1 MNSLSSRGI
10 TLMSA
15 SKLVRAVEESRNT
28 TYSLLQLVCA
38 DLIFMLHSMRY
49 FETLAPPDWFKFIDF
64 SALLPGMFKE
74 ALVVAIITPIAL
86 MAMWIAFSMFR
97 EPPKLSFHLLQL
109 AIPFLPAFAILAW
122 GLQLGVVAGDTSHI
136 IGAADFQTAP
146 QWQYAIYQK
155 LITSAFIPPV
165 IALIPAIFAPTFKSQ
180 RLPALS
186 ILIVGT
192 VMLIALESDHLTQL

>member
-1 MNSLSSRGI
+1 MCTSSP
-10 TLMSA
+10 
-15 SKLVRAVEESRNT
+15 VRIVEESRNT

-49 FETLAPPDWFKFIDF
+49 FENIAPPDWYQVIDF
-64 SALLPGMFKE
+64 SALLPGMLKE

-86 MAMWIAFSMFR
+86 VAIWVAFSLFR
-97 EPPKLSFHLLQL
+97 EPPKLTFHLLQL

-122 GLQLGVVAGDTSHI
+122 GLQLGVVGNDTSHI
-136 IGAADFQTAP
+136 LGAADFHTAAE
-146 QWQYAIYQK
+146 WQYTIYQK

-165 IALIPAIFAPTFKSQ
+165 IALIPVFFAPTFKSQ

-186 ILIVGT
+186 ILIIGT